1 MHYNIER
8 VKGCWTTLVVLFDSR
23 RIFEINVYEKDKK
36 RSLDTVP
43 IIWCSNNECF
53 DFWESKEPFICLMW
67 IMFSFST
74 CLGYRWIPKKR
85 PVSLFCWK
93 LLRLLFIL
101 LWCCQQRWT
110 ALFKAIYLFHHIQL
124 IINILITL
132 VLKYTICTVWVCSSV
147 NIN

>member
-1 MHYNIER
+1 MGTNNTKMCRENNLII
-8 VKGCWTTLVVLFDSR
+8 KGSTHKKKK
-23 RIFEINVYEKDKK
+23 VYVF
-36 RSLDTVP
+36 RSVSAQWDIQCHFL
-43 IIWCSNNECF
+43 CLNNECF
-53 DFWESKEPFICLMW
+53 DFWESKEPFICMIW

-110 ALFKAIYLFHHIQL
+110 ALCKAIYLFHHIQL

-132 VLKYTICTVWVCSSV
+132 VLKYKMCTVWVCSSV